1 MPFIFSA
8 GRVCYKTTG
17 RDAGNKVVIVES
29 AKNGFAI
36 VEGTATKKGRAN
48 ISHLLATTQKI
59 ELPKMYTRKDLQ
71 KLLEK
76 GEH

>member
-1 MPFIFSA
+1 MASIFTT

-17 RDAGNKVVIVES
+17 RDAGSKVIVIEA

-36 VEGTATKKGRAN
+36 VEGAATKKGRAN
-48 ISHLLATTQKI
+48 ISHLLATTQKV
-59 ELPKMYTRKDLQ
+59 ELPKTYTRKDLQ

-76 GEH
+76 GE